1 MIRVLVVDAHAG
13 VRSGVAGILS
23 DEPDLTV
30 DAVGTARQ
38 ASAAIDDRPPDVVLL
53 DATLPDAIGAEAC
66 AMLRAR
72 HGPVRIIVMSRF
84 PWQDGMLDAF
94 EVGACGFVVKDAE
107 PAVIRRAVRS
117 VVDGGVF
124 VDPRA
129 MGWLVELALRS
140 QESRSGPGHQSLA
153 PTVGG

>member
-1 MIRVLVVDAHAG
+1 MVRVLVVDGHAG

-53 DATLPDAIGAEAC
+53 DAALPDAIAAEAC

-72 HGPVRIIVMSRF
+72 HGPVRIVVMSGF

-107 PAVIRRAVRS
+107 PAVIRRAVRLVAAGS
-117 VVDGGVF
+117 VF

-129 MGWLVELALRS
+129 MGRLVELALRS
-140 QESRSGPGHQSLA
+140 QESTCGPDCRSVA
-153 PTVGG
+153 ATGGG